1 MLRDTLIRLDIVEE
15 TPPEAE
21 LTEEAMAARITA
33 MCGVESWE
41 SPHAGVSVLNVTL
54 PSDEAHE
61 IKQRLAAGA
70 KKLNLREDEII
81 TRGPTRPLLRP
92 PSQTPPPKRHET
104 HAFKVVARRAET
116 GLGHAKALTPI
127 SCESAV
133 RGC

>member
-15 TPPEAE
+15 TPPEE
-21 LTEEAMAARITA
+21 GLTEEAMAARITA

-81 TRGPTRPLLRP
+81 TGRICGSGEQRDAGCTVHL
-92 PSQTPPPKRHET
+92 
-104 HAFKVVARRAET
+104 F
-116 GLGHAKALTPI
+116 GLGTLTEAQRARQAKHHRRSATKLTR
-127 SCESAV
+127 S
-133 RGC
+133 RW